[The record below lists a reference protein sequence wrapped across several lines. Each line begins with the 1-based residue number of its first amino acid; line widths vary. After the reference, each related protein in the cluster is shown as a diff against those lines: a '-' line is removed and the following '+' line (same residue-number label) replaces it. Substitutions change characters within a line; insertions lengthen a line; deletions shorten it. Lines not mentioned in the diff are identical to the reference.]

1 MGVEGWE
8 AMYVTERNAL
18 GGRHGFLSLLADPE
32 IGDLAEAGRIR
43 RYRRGATLLAE
54 GSWSGLV
61 IVLHSGRVK
70 VSSVTERGDE
80 VLLAVRSPGDLLG
93 EFSALDGEPCSA
105 TVTALDPVEAL
116 VVGAAEFRVFLEA
129 HPAVTLHLLE
139 LLTRRLRDADRK
151 RVEFGA
157 ADTTGRVSSRLVELA
172 DRFGQPTQHGVRIS
186 VPLTQE
192 ELAGWVGSSREAVSK
207 ALRALRT
214 RGWIETQRKAI
225 VVVDLAALRRR
236 AT

>member
-1 MGVEGWE
+1 
-8 AMYVTERNAL
+8 VTEQNAP
-18 GGRHGFLSLLADPE
+18 GRRHGFLGLLADRE
-32 IGDLAEAGRIR
+32 VGDLAAAGRIR
-43 RYRRGATLLAE
+43 RYRRGATLLTE
-54 GSWSGLV
+54 GSVSGLV

-93 EFSALDGEPCSA
+93 EFSALDGEPYSA
-105 TVTALDPVEAL
+105 TVTALDPVDAL
-116 VVGAAEFRVFLEA
+116 VVGAAEFRAFLEG
-129 HPAVTLHLLE
+129 HPAVALHLLE

-186 VPLTQE
+186 VSLTQE

-207 ALRALRT
+207 ALRTLRA
-214 RGWIETQRKAI
+214 RGWIETRRKAI
-225 VVVDLAALRRR
+225 VVIDLAALRRR

>member
-1 MGVEGWE
+1 
-8 AMYVTERNAL
+8 VTEQNAP
-18 GGRHGFLSLLADPE
+18 GRRHGFLGLLADRE
-32 IGDLAEAGRIR
+32 VALWAA
-43 RYRRGATLLAE
+43 RGPMWGTRPAATLLTE
-54 GSWSGLV
+54 GSVSGLV

-70 VSSVTERGDE
+70 VSSITERGDE

-93 EFSALDGEPCSA
+93 EFSALDGEPYSA
-105 TVTALDPVEAL
+105 TVTALDPVDAL
-116 VVGAAEFRVFLEA
+116 VVGAAEFRAFLEE
-129 HPAVTLHLLE
+129 HPAVVLHLLE
-139 LLTRRLRDADRK
+139 LLTRRMRDADRK

-186 VPLTQE
+186 VSLTQE

-207 ALRALRT
+207 ALRALRA
-214 RGWIETQRKAI
+214 RGWIETRRKAI
-225 VVVDLAALRRR
+225 VVIDLAALRRR

>member
-1 MGVEGWE
+1 
-8 AMYVTERNAL
+8 VTEQNAP
-18 GGRHGFLSLLADPE
+18 GRRHGFLGLLADRE
-32 IGDLAEAGRIR
+32 VGDLAAAGRIR
-43 RYRRGATLLAE
+43 RYRRGATLLTE
-54 GSWSGLV
+54 GSVSGLV

-93 EFSALDGEPCSA
+93 EFSALDREPYSA
-105 TVTALDPVEAL
+105 TVTALDPVDAL
-116 VVGAAEFRVFLEA
+116 VVGAAEFRAFLEE
-129 HPAVTLHLLE
+129 HPAVALHLLE

-186 VPLTQE
+186 VSLTQE
-192 ELAGWVGSSREAVSK
+192 ELAGWVGSSRETVSK
-207 ALRALRT
+207 ALRALRA
-214 RGWIETQRKAI
+214 RGWIETRRKAI
-225 VVVDLAALRRR
+225 VVIDLAALRRR